1 MNTTILLVQPVI
13 TKAGPGYGYLA
24 GAIIALAVFGYLIY
38 TLVKPDK
45 F

>member
-1 MNTTILLVQPVI
+1 MNAFILSVVPAI
-13 TKAGPGYGYLA
+13 TKSNQALAYLA

-38 TLVKPDK
+38 TLVRPDK